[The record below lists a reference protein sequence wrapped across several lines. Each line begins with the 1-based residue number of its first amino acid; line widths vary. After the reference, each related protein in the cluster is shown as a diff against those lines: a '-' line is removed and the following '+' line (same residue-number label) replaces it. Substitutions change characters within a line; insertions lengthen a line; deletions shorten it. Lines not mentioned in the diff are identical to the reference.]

1 MSLNRIENVCFADLA
16 LRKDKCIYEVSD
28 AVKIFNLILMASE
41 TMIFL
46 FKMIQKM
53 YSKILL
59 IFHSED

>member
-1 MSLNRIENVCFADLA
+1 MSLNRIENVWFADLA
-16 LRKDKCIYEVSD
+16 LRKDKCIYEISD